1 MWPDPCQ
8 EPEMH
13 ARCRVNIKKIFVD
26 GNEVCVFVDVPLG
39 YSTMLACGWYTVEE
53 EKNSFIKSNI

>member
-1 MWPDPCQ
+1 MEGAPLKF
-8 EPEMH
+8 
-13 ARCRVNIKKIFVD
+13 NIKKIFVD